1 MRMPG
6 RGCKDEQIVQEG
18 SADAPLPG
26 VVRVAPFNRLKPG
39 LETGCFTVRSSEG
52 PGDQRRNMQ
61 GVVQGVPWL
70 ALMGCGDRLLPHQE
84 QASPTAWSCHNWQ
97 SALSC
102 TSHHKYRGGRRN
114 EAVDFIVTEAKPMFE
129 SVRADPG
136 GH

>member
-52 PGDQRRNMQ
+52 PGGQRRNMQ
-61 GVVQGVPWL
+61 GVVQGVPLL

-84 QASPTAWSCHNWQ
+84 RASPRHGVAINGSQPCP
-97 SALSC
+97 ALL
-102 TSHHKYRGGRRN
+102 TINTEEGGGMRLW
-114 EAVDFIVTEAKPMFE
+114 IL
-129 SVRADPG
+129 
-136 GH
+136 